1 MGYSVTVPS
10 GLSSV
15 TSGGIGTVSLGL
27 TTVPANTSCGTIT
40 TPNYKQPLSRVTVD
54 LRIQAREDTSG
65 ATNNIDFASGMYIGL
80 NDGTTFSCGALPEGS
95 LKTPANDWMGEC
107 LIRGRTNVVA
117 RIKPNTAYTCQI
129 MFGRAIADTLMIY
142 NPSFEMN
149 MFFGSE

>member
-15 TSGGIGTVSLGL
+15 TSGGIGTVTVALD
-27 TTVPANTSCGTIT
+27 TTPQNISCGTIT

-54 LRIQAREDTSG
+54 VRIQAREDTS
-65 ATNNIDFASGMYIGL
+65 ASQNAVDIASGMYIGL
-80 NDGTTFSCGALPEGS
+80 NDGTTFSCGTFPQTS
-95 LKTPANDWMGEC
+95 LQTPASGWMGET

-117 RIKPNTAYTCQI
+117 RILPNTTYTCQL
-129 MFGRAIADTLMIY
+129 MFARAIADDLIIY

-149 MFFGSE
+149 MFFGSD